1 MHSHLRRS
9 SSGSGSSPPSPS
21 ISSSVVMSSP
31 RLQSPGGTTPQQL
44 QSRGSLRDNSL
55 ADLDDDSLN
64 PEEVYRYMMSVNLIC
79 VSFT

>member
-1 MHSHLRRS
+1 
-9 SSGSGSSPPSPS
+9 
-21 ISSSVVMSSP
+21 MSSP

-55 ADLDDDSLN
+55 VDLDDDSLN
-64 PEEVYRYMMSVNLIC
+64 PEEVYRYMMPTNVIY

>member
-44 QSRGSLRDNSL
+44 QSRGSLRNNSL

-64 PEEVYRYMMSVNLIC
+64 PEEVYRYMVPANVKY
-79 VSFT
+79 VS

>member
-1 MHSHLRRS
+1 
-9 SSGSGSSPPSPS
+9 
-21 ISSSVVMSSP
+21 MSSP

-55 ADLDDDSLN
+55 VDLDDDSLN
-64 PEEVYRYMMSVNLIC
+64 PEEVYRYMLPTNIIY